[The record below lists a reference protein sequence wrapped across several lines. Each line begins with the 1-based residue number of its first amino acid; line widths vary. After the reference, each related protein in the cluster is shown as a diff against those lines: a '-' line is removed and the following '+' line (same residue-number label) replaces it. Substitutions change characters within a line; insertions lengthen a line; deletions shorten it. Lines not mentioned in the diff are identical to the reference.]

1 MGWHPVLITVF
12 GREGGGCVGLA
23 LPDYR
28 FRLRSVMRRQRWT
41 VTAATSIAE
50 PAGLL
55 DGINPIQTACG
66 TVREQPQVFPDTR
79 AISKIAQRDY
89 SRPIAVPILLIVPGT
104 CSHDVRATV
113 LGFVCRRSAE
123 ASLFASGWM
132 QSRGWS
138 CAADLSIVQLVSVLT
153 SLFFTQASV
162 SRNRPLEISHFD
174 DLLGGHASG
183 QMDPE
188 SLHFHLQGRK
198 CIPDIPRDPIRP
210 LR

>member
-1 MGWHPVLITVF
+1 MITVF

-41 VTAATSIAE
+41 VTA
-50 PAGLL
+50 GLL

-66 TVREQPQVFPDTR
+66 TVRERPQVFPDTR

-132 QSRGWS
+132 HSRGWS

-153 SLFFTQASV
+153 SLFFTQASL

-174 DLLGGHASG
+174 DLLGGHAS
-183 QMDPE
+183 
-188 SLHFHLQGRK
+188 
-198 CIPDIPRDPIRP
+198 
-210 LR
+210 